1 VKKSNRILLI
11 DDNPAVAGA
20 IEIAFRLAN
29 HRVTVAAGPEEG
41 LSELARRDFDA
52 IVLDLNFTPG
62 AVDGTEGLASLRRIL
77 ADDPAACVIV
87 LTAHGGIRTAV
98 AAMQS
103 GARDFAVKPWK
114 NAELVAKVE
123 HAIAAGPMLRHASS
137 VPISGRHVP
146 VPRILGESA
155 AIVRLRDVV
164 RRIGPTLA
172 GVAIAGPPGA
182 GRMLTARA
190 LHSVS
195 TDRAEPPAVLDLR
208 EGTVRLA
215 SLPDRGTVILRFPEQ
230 LDVPEQ
236 DQLAAELSDDI
247 RPIAILDRY
256 DDITPG
262 LRRRI
267 ATIELSVPPLAD
279 RREDIPL
286 LARHFL
292 SAAADRHR
300 TDVPHLTDAALAAV
314 VAADWPDNVRGL
326 ALAMERAVLLADGD
340 SIDVSGLALA
350 RPLAAEIP
358 AEAAATTRYDLAENE
373 RAVIEAAL
381 REHRHNVSHAA
392 RALGLSRG
400 ALYRRMERHG
410 L

>member
-1 VKKSNRILLI
+1 MKKSNRILLI
-11 DDNPAVAGA
+11 DDNAAVAGA

-29 HRVTVAAGPEEG
+29 HQVMVAAGPEEA
-41 LSELARRDFDA
+41 LSELARRDYDA

-62 AVDGTEGLASLRRIL
+62 AVDGTEGLACLRRIL

-123 HAIAAGPMLRHASS
+123 NAIATGPMLRQASTA
-137 VPISGRHVP
+137 PTGGRHDP
-146 VPRILGESA
+146 LPRILGESA
-155 AIVRLRDVV
+155 AIVRLREVV

-172 GVAIAGPPGA
+172 GVAIAGQPGS
-182 GRMLTARA
+182 GRMLAARA
-190 LHSVS
+190 LHSAS
-195 TDRAEPPAVLDLR
+195 ADRAEPPAAVDMR

-230 LDVPEQ
+230 LDAPAQ
-236 DQLAAELSDDI
+236 DRLAARLSDDI
-247 RPIAILDRY
+247 RPIAILDRP
-256 DDITPG
+256 DDLTPG

-267 ATIELSVPPLAD
+267 ATIELTVPPLAD

-292 SAAADRHR
+292 SAAAERYR
-300 TDVPHLTDAALAAV
+300 TDVPQLTNAALAAI

-326 ALAMERAVLLADGD
+326 ALVMERAVLLADGD
-340 SIDVSGLALA
+340 SIDVSGLAFA
-350 RPLAAEIP
+350 PPLAAEP
-358 AEAAATTRYDLAENE
+358 PVDAATTTRYDLAENE
-373 RAVIEAAL
+373 RAVIKAAL